1 MPRIDTATHDLRL
14 AADVGGTFT
23 DVVAVDST
31 GHVTRH
37 KTLSTP
43 SAFETGVVVGLEAC
57 INGHFDRIC
66 TLLHAS
72 TVATNAILERR
83 GPRTGLLTTE
93 GFRDVLEIGR
103 LRYPRLYDL
112 QWSRSEPLVDRQHRL
127 GVSERISS
135 NGAVV
140 QPLDQR
146 QLEHSIDVLIA
157 SKIEAVAICLI
168 NAYVN
173 DQHEKSIAAIVRK
186 KMPDVAISESAD
198 ILPLIGEYDRTS
210 TTVINAFLQPVVGA
224 YLRRLDTALRSRNTD
239 AALLMLQSSGGVI
252 PATTAAQR
260 PAFVLESGPTAGV
273 MSAAQLARDLDLPHV
288 LAFDMGGTTAKAA
301 VIKHGEPAFT
311 PELEVGAGMSSSSR
325 LTRGAGYLLRT
336 PSIDLVEIGAGGG
349 SIATVD
355 EAGGISV
362 GPTSAG
368 ADPGPACYGLGGR
381 NATLTDA
388 TVVLGHINPA
398 SLLGSSMTLDARAA
412 ERVVEKKIARPLGTS
427 LIEAADAVHR
437 IAAAELARAMRAVTS
452 ERGIDPKMFT
462 LIAFG
467 GGGPG
472 MAAAL
477 ANTLN
482 VQRVVIPPGP
492 GVFSATGLLGADL
505 RWMST
510 QSTQI
515 NLTSPDAVRCLATEL
530 KKLQARCASLAKTG
544 GFHQRDLSFEMVADC
559 RYFGQSFE
567 LGVPIPP
574 GRITRRSVS
583 EICTCFESLH
593 LDMYGHRD
601 PDGRIFA
608 AALRVTAVH
617 PSSPVRMTEALATSR
632 HIKHRKAW
640 FNGTWQRTP
649 ILRRGDVRV
658 VDGPAIV
665 EDYDA
670 TTVVPPGWKCSRQD
684 LGGLVLE
691 HTS

>member
-1 MPRIDTATHDLRL
+1 MPPMNAGANELRL

-23 DVVAVDST
+23 DAVAVDNA

-43 SAFETGVVVGLEAC
+43 SAFETGVMVGLEAC
-57 INGHFDRIC
+57 INGTFDRIS

-112 QWSRSEPLVDRQHRL
+112 QWSRPEPLVDRHHRL
-127 GVSERISS
+127 GVPERISS
-135 NGAVV
+135 DGTVV
-140 QPLDQR
+140 QPLDR
-146 QLEHSIDVLIA
+146 RRLEQSIDVLVT

-173 DQHEKSIAAIVRK
+173 DQHEKAIAHAVRQ
-186 KMPDVAISESAD
+186 KMPDVAISQSAD

-210 TTVINAFLQPVVGA
+210 TTVINAFLQPVIGA
-224 YLRRLDTALRSRNTD
+224 YLQRLEAALRSRNTD
-239 AALLMLQSSGGVI
+239 APILMLQSNGGVI
-252 PATTAAQR
+252 PASTAAQR

-273 MSAAQLARDLDLPHV
+273 MSAAQLARDLDLTHV
-288 LAFDMGGTTAKAA
+288 LSFDMGGTTAKAA
-301 VIKHGEPAFT
+301 VIKNGEPSFT
-311 PELEVGAGMSSSSR
+311 PELEVGSGMSSSSR
-325 LTRGAGYLLRT
+325 LTSGAGYLLRT
-336 PSIDLVEIGAGGG
+336 PSIDLAEIGAGGG
-349 SIATVD
+349 SIASVD
-355 EAGGISV
+355 EAGGVSV

-388 TVVLGHINPA
+388 TVVLGHISPS
-398 SLLGSSMTLDARAA
+398 SLLGSSMTLDASSAK
-412 ERVVEKKIARPLGTS
+412 RVIAQNIARPLGTS

-437 IAAAELARAMRAVTS
+437 IASAELARTIRAVTS

-462 LIAFG
+462 IIAFG

-477 ANTLN
+477 ANSLN
-482 VQRVVIPPGP
+482 VQRIVIPPGP

-510 QSTQI
+510 QSTLI
-515 NLTSPDAVRCLATEL
+515 DLTSADAVTRLAMAL
-530 KKLQARCASLAKTG
+530 KKLQARCASLAETG
-544 GFHQRDLSFEMVADC
+544 GFQGRDLNYEAVADC
-559 RYFGQSFE
+559 RYYGQSFE

-574 GRITRRSVS
+574 GRVTRSSVS
-583 EICTCFESLH
+583 DIRAHFESLH

-608 AALRVTAVH
+608 AALRVTAVQTTR
-617 PSSPVRMTEALATSR
+617 PVRISEALEPSN
-632 HIKHRKAW
+632 HIGHRKAW
-640 FNGTWQRTP
+640 FNGRWRLTP

-670 TTVVPPGWKCSRQD
+670 TTVVPPGWRCSRQASGD
-684 LGGLVLE
+684 LLLE
-691 HTS
+691 DIS